1 MKNISN
7 KFFINVSVYLCVSL
21 VFISLN
27 SLLSQTA
34 QDSLKKKDSVIS
46 QNNKKTLSDSNSQ
59 INPIQIDTGNIIN
72 QIDTTLSDTATNID
86 SLLFTH
92 LEKKGLTNTQIF
104 IYILLSVIG
113 LALFFF
119 IFVQTLFRTF
129 HKTRSTRQSLL
140 LSWNL
145 FFIVSII
152 WLFIIWGIV
161 AEFWNESAF
170 MIVLIFLF
178 IISLI
183 MTIIAVKSK

>member
-7 KFFINVSVYLCVSL
+7 KYTRKVCVYLFVSL
-21 VFISLN
+21 IFISVN
-27 SLLSQTA
+27 SLQA
-34 QDSLKKKDSVIS
+34 QKTKDSLKKKDSTLS
-46 QNNKKTLSDSNSQ
+46 QKNKKSLTDSNSQ

-72 QIDTTLSDTATNID
+72 QIDTTTTDTTTIID
-86 SLLFTH
+86 SLLFAP

-129 HKTRSTRQSLL
+129 HKTKSTRQSLL

-145 FFIVSII
+145 FFVVSII

-170 MIVLIFLF
+170 MIVIIFLF

-183 MTIIAVKSK
+183 MTIIAIKSK

>member
-1 MKNISN
+1 LKDIPN
-7 KFFINVSVYLCVSL
+7 KYYIRVCAYLCVSL
-21 VFISLN
+21 FFISLN
-27 SLLSQTA
+27 SLQVQTA
-34 QDSLKKKDSVIS
+34 QDSLKKKDSVLS
-46 QNNKKTLSDSNSQ
+46 QKNKKTLTDSNSQ
-59 INPIQIDTGNIIN
+59 INPIQIDTGIIIN
-72 QIDTTLSDTATNID
+72 QIDTTISDTNTNID
-86 SLLFTH
+86 SLLFTP

-145 FFIVSII
+145 FFVVSII

-170 MIVLIFLF
+170 MIVMIFLF

-183 MTIIAVKSK
+183 MIIIAVKSK

>member
-1 MKNISN
+1 MKGISN
-7 KFFINVSVYLCVSL
+7 KYIIKVYVYLCVSL
-21 VFISLN
+21 IFISLN
-27 SLLSQTA
+27 SLQAQTTK
-34 QDSLKKKDSVIS
+34 DSLKKKDSVIS
-46 QNNKKTLSDSNSQ
+46 QKNKNSLKDTNSQ

-72 QIDTTLSDTATNID
+72 QIDTTISDTTTNLD
-86 SLLFTH
+86 SLLFAP

-104 IYILLSVIG
+104 IYILLSIIG

-129 HKTRSTRQSLL
+129 HKTKSTRQSLL

-145 FFIVSII
+145 FFVVSII

-170 MIVLIFLF
+170 MIVIIFLF
-178 IISLI
+178 IISII

>member
-1 MKNISN
+1 MIGVSN
-7 KFFINVSVYLCVSL
+7 KYFIKVCVCLCVSL
-21 VFISLN
+21 IFISHN
-27 SLLSQTA
+27 SLQAQTT

-46 QNNKKTLSDSNSQ
+46 QKNKKTMSDSNTQ

-72 QIDTTLSDTATNID
+72 QIDTTLSDTTTIID
-86 SLLFTH
+86 SLLFAP
-92 LEKKGLTNTQIF
+92 LEKKDLTNTQIF
-104 IYILLSVIG
+104 IYIFLSVIG

-145 FFIVSII
+145 FFVVSII

-170 MIVLIFLF
+170 MIVMIFLF

>member
-1 MKNISN
+1 MIGVSN
-7 KFFINVSVYLCVSL
+7 KYFIKVCVYLCVNL
-21 VFISLN
+21 IFISLN
-27 SLLSQTA
+27 SLQAQTT

-46 QNNKKTLSDSNSQ
+46 QKNKKTLTDSNTQ

-72 QIDTTLSDTATNID
+72 QIDTTISDTTTNID
-86 SLLFTH
+86 SLLFAP
-92 LEKKGLTNTQIF
+92 LEKKDLTNTQIF
-104 IYILLSVIG
+104 IYIFLSVIG

-145 FFIVSII
+145 FFVVSII

-170 MIVLIFLF
+170 MIVMIFLF

>member
-1 MKNISN
+1 
-7 KFFINVSVYLCVSL
+7 VSL

>member
-1 MKNISN
+1 MK
-7 KFFINVSVYLCVSL
+7 VCVYLSVSL
-21 VFISLN
+21 IFVSLF
-27 SLLSQTA
+27 SLQAQTK
-34 QDSLKKKDSVIS
+34 QDTLKKKDSVIS
-46 QNNKKTLSDSNSQ
+46 QRNKKNLTDSNSQ

-72 QIDTTLSDTATNID
+72 QIDTTISDTTTNVD
-86 SLLFTH
+86 SLLFVP

-145 FFIVSII
+145 FFVVSII

-170 MIVLIFLF
+170 MIVIIFLF